1 MVPSK
6 MVPKDCPVE
15 SVLCMRIG
23 SEYPLHVRTILEN
36 DVVVYCVSSSPFSGT
51 KTIFT
56 EKSFWSLFL
65 SFCVD
70 RILDTG
76 SGRF

>member
-51 KTIFT
+51 KTSFT
-56 EKSFWSLFL
+56 EKVFGLCFYLFCL
-65 SFCVD
+65 D